1 MCEEEKLKL
10 IPVVILITALIAG
23 LLLAFPPISFF
34 VVYILLFAAALTLTT
49 VTAVVILICGLIDGD
64 SEFEEG
70 RRERRRITCTAL
82 RCFGPVILSGGAG
95 TLIFSL
101 IGIGTWFP
109 ICIAAVVNIII
120 GSLAALFSTITL
132 VYFIGMICFILER
145 LHRC

>member
-23 LLLAFPPISFF
+23 LLLAFPAISFTVVNILWF
-34 VVYILLFAAALTLTT
+34 VGALTLMV
-49 VTAVVILICGLIDGD
+49 VTSVGILTCGLLGGGP
-64 SEFEEG
+64 EYEEG
-70 RRERRRITCTAL
+70 RRERLRVTCAAL
-82 RCFGPVILSGGAG
+82 RCFGPVILTASAG

-101 IGIGTWFP
+101 IGLGTRFP
-109 ICIAAVVNIII
+109 IFIATVATIILI
-120 GSLAALFSTITL
+120 SLTALFFTIAL